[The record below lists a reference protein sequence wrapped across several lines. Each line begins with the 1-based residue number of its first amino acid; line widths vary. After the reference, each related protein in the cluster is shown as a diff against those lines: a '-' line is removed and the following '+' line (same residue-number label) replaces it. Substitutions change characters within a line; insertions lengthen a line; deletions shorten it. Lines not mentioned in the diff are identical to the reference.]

1 MLLINFAFF
10 CIALSDAA
18 RLDESEKRP
27 SEALWTKLKAYQ
39 NATGI
44 SNDETMRI
52 WESTKEFAQ
61 KSSTRGEL
69 LFTIVTL
76 IGEFRK
82 QNPDLH

>member
-61 KSSTRGEL
+61 KSIIIYH
-69 LFTIVTL
+69 F
-76 IGEFRK
+76 
-82 QNPDLH
+82 NPYRRIPETKSRLALKFLY